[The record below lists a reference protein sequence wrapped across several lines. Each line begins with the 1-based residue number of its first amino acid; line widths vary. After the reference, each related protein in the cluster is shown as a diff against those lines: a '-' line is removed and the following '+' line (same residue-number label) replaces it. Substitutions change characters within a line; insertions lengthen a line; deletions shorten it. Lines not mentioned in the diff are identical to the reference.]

1 MGPAPERAMSTAMKM
16 EQTGSA
22 IIHPNICM
30 RMADTITPTLPRVSA
45 RMCRNT
51 PCTQHNTVEEVTSA
65 RQDSTLQLAGHYLFS
80 EQEGTGSL
88 DMVYFSY
95 VC

>member
-1 MGPAPERAMSTAMKM
+1 MSTAMKM

-30 RMADTITPTLPRVSA
+30 RMADTMTPTLPRVSA

-51 PCTQHNTVEEVTSA
+51 PCTQHDNHKEDTISI
-65 RQDSTLQLAGHYLFS
+65 L
-80 EQEGTGSL
+80 L
-88 DMVYFSY
+88 DLHKLLMIKSI
-95 VC
+95 

>member
-1 MGPAPERAMSTAMKM
+1 MDPVPERAMSTAMKM

-51 PCTQHNTVEEVTSA
+51 PCTQHNNHKEDTIHQQSA
-65 RQDSTLQLAGHYLFS
+65 YCLICINF
-80 EQEGTGSL
+80 
-88 DMVYFSY
+88 
-95 VC
+95 

>member
-1 MGPAPERAMSTAMKM
+1 MSTAMKM

-51 PCTQHNTVEEVTSA
+51 PCTQHNNHTISILL
-65 RQDSTLQLAGHYLFS
+65 DLHKLFTINNDK
-80 EQEGTGSL
+80 QEAH
-88 DMVYFSY
+88 
-95 VC
+95 

>member
-1 MGPAPERAMSTAMKM
+1 MDPIPERAMSTAMKM

-51 PCTQHNTVEEVTSA
+51 PCTQHNNHKEDTISILL
-65 RQDSTLQLAGHYLFS
+65 DLHKLFTINNNK
-80 EQEGTGSL
+80 QEAH
-88 DMVYFSY
+88 
-95 VC
+95 

>member
-1 MGPAPERAMSTAMKM
+1 MDPVPERAMSTAMKM

-51 PCTQHNTVEEVTSA
+51 PCTQHNNHKEASA
-65 RQDSTLQLAGHYLFS
+65 ISILLDLHKLFTINNNK
-80 EQEGTGSL
+80 QEAH
-88 DMVYFSY
+88 
-95 VC
+95 